1 MNLWSTK
8 YYILTKISCQGGSE
22 IIGRNPKIG
31 PFLESA
37 INAEYQISFEE
48 LVAFVNSKFVP
59 DE

>member
-1 MNLWSTK
+1 MK

-31 PFLESA
+31 SFLESA
-37 INAEYQISFEE
+37 VNAEYQISFEE